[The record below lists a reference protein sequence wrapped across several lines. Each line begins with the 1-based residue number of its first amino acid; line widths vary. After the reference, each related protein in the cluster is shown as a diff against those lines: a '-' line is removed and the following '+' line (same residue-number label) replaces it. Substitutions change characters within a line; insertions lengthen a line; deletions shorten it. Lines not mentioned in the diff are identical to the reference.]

1 MLNVIAENRIPGPL
15 SRVSGI
21 PQGWNRSDYNRQAQA
36 LDSFTR
42 LIGDLNARFV
52 LVSYNSEG
60 FITLEQM
67 EKMLG
72 QFGKVTRQDITYN
85 AYRASRNL
93 SGREMHVQ
101 EYLFLLEKVR

>member
-1 MLNVIAENRIPGPL
+1 MGFDK
-15 SRVSGI
+15 
-21 PQGWNRSDYNRQAQA
+21 QKA
-36 LDSFTR
+36 LETALQQLD
-42 LIGDLNARFV
+42 
-52 LVSYNSEG
+52 
-60 FITLEQM
+60 
-67 EKMLG
+67 K